1 LKFNSTKLAI
11 AALVTATTFLFTSA
25 FIPVS
30 EAHILVIGDSQSD
43 ISYDYDITKNISN
56 ILKSKNY
63 AVLELYRENATTKNI
78 LKGMYGADA
87 VIYAGHGGYEEG
99 HYTSNGEASPP
110 FALAGS
116 DDGIWGIKD
125 KIREGQSG
133 FLFTAPFKKNIP
145 VILIGVCFSVG
156 YAGDLEVKNPIE
168 TTYDFSKMFT
178 GAGANYYATGWG
190 TEIIQKFLNGAI
202 NFADANNKTCEP
214 IITSTIF
221 NGTQIWRNIDGHSA
235 FVGNWS
241 GKFPSAYETTPY
253 NDIAAEKWYKSNRK
267 TGYDYTSPTITSIN
281 PVNSATNVP
290 RDKSIT
296 ITFNEAIKAG
306 NLNIVLKSS
315 NGVVIPTKKSIN
327 ANKLTISH
335 SALLTPKTLYK
346 IFLNTGSVTDL
357 TGNSLQTKVMSF
369 TTSPDKTAPKITL
382 TYPKNHAG
390 GVSRTKTTS
399 IRLSEN
405 ILKSVNWSKIY
416 VKNLKTHKKCHIT
429 TCTDENHIYIKTS
442 SKKSKYTWYQVYIPA
457 AAVKDNAGNILTKG
471 YTWKFKT
478 GKY

>member
-1 LKFNSTKLAI
+1 MLKFNNKLTISTLIVLA
-11 AALVTATTFLFTSA
+11 TFLFNSN
-25 FIPVS
+25 FIHVS
-30 EAHILVIGDSQSD
+30 EAHVLVIGDSQSD

-56 ILKSKNY
+56 MLKSKNY
-63 AVLELYRENATTKNI
+63 KVLELYRENATTKNI

-99 HYTSNGEASPP
+99 HYTSNGEVSPP
-110 FALAGS
+110 FALSGS
-116 DDGIWGIKD
+116 DDGIWGIED
-125 KIREGQSG
+125 KMREGQSMP
-133 FLFTAPFKKNIP
+133 LFTAPFKKNIP

-156 YAGDLEVKNPIE
+156 YIEDFEVKNPIE
-168 TTYDFSKMFT
+168 TTYAFSKMFT

-190 TEIIQKFLNGAI
+190 TEIIQKFLNGAV

-214 IITSTIF
+214 ITTSTVF
-221 NGTQIWRNIDGHSA
+221 NGTQIWRNSDGHSA

-253 NDIAAEKWYKSNRK
+253 NDIAAEKWYNSNRK
-267 TGYDYTSPTITSIN
+267 TGYDYTSPTITNIN
-281 PVNSATNVP
+281 PANSATNVP
-290 RDKSIT
+290 MDKSIT
-296 ITFNEAIKAG
+296 ITFNEAVRAG
-306 NLNIVLKSS
+306 NLNIILQSS
-315 NGVVIPTKKSIN
+315 NGAVIPTKKSISE
-327 ANKLTISH
+327 NKLTLSH
-335 SALLTPKTLYK
+335 SALKPKTLYK

-357 TGNSLQTKVMSF
+357 TGNSLQTKILSF

-382 TYPKNHAG
+382 TYPRNHAG

-416 VKNLKTHKKCHIT
+416 VKNLKTHKKWHIT
-429 TCTDENHIYIKTS
+429 AYTNGKHIYIKTS

-457 AAVKDNAGNILTKG
+457 AAVKDNSGNRLAKG